1 MLPSPP
7 LVAALSKTAA
17 AAARRAATA
26 TEGVAGHRII
36 LPARLLT
43 YNTSTPSSL
52 IPRRRFGHMSEV
64 ECTTPLDPLPLLGRN
79 FAVAVGSGVMDS
91 EAPALVVVSFYR
103 FADFPDH
110 AAFRRPLKELCEDL
124 VSERDLTRIRILLPV
139 IYWVHVEVSGNAEIS
154 EAKLLKLKRDV
165 TFRRIHIMMGRPIHL
180 ISHFY
185 KLGLSHGLLADFAQR
200 VSGGIILAPEG
211 INGSI
216 CGTPAAVD
224 NVLNFIQ
231 EDERLKGLRMIQSP
245 VTPEDEAIHHGHTS
259 QSPVGAGDDAPFR
272 WDHVRVK
279 LKKEIVTFGDP
290 GVMPTKMVGKYVKPK
305 EWNALISDPDT
316 VVIDVR
322 NMYEIRIGKFKRAV
336 DPCTNSFREFPT
348 WVDDQFQL
356 VESDTQE
363 SVINNDNGTGEPAED
378 LNDSKSKQ
386 LPRIAMY
393 CTGGIRCEKASSFL
407 LSKGFKEV
415 YHLEGGILKYL
426 EEIPKAESLWEGEC
440 FVFDKRVSVE
450 HGLAQGNHKLC
461 YGCKQPVSDEDME
474 SPEWEYGVSCP
485 YCFATKSEEEKERAR
500 ARQRQF
506 ETWGVIGGP
515 DKGRSPK
522 RLDGKDAAEAKQFP
536 NSI

>member
-7 LVAALSKTAA
+7 LAALSKAAAA
-17 AAARRAATA
+17 AAARRAATIA
-26 TEGVAGHRII
+26 ARSRRRLLV
-36 LPARLLT
+36 LPAVASLVSGLPPALCRRVRLMPQLED
-43 YNTSTPSSL
+43 
-52 IPRRRFGHMSEV
+52 PRAPPPPQGRGFAAAAAGGDG
-64 ECTTPLDPLPLLGRN
+64 TALDAG
-79 FAVAVGSGVMDS
+79 DS
-91 EAPALVVVSFYR
+91 ELVVVSFYR

-110 AAFRRPLKELCEDL
+110 AKLRRPLKELCEEL
-124 VSERDLTRIRILLPV
+124 
-139 IYWVHVEVSGNAEIS
+139 
-154 EAKLLKLKRDV
+154 
-165 TFRRIHIMMGRPIHL
+165 
-180 ISHFY
+180 
-185 KLGLSHGLLADFAQR
+185 R

-216 CGTPAAVD
+216 CGTPEAVEK
-224 NVLNFIQ
+224 VLNFIQ
-231 EDERLKGLRMIQSP
+231 SDDCLKGLRMIQSP

-259 QSPVGAGDDAPFR
+259 QSPVGAGEDAPFR

-279 LKKEIVTFGDP
+279 LKKEIVALGDP
-290 GVMPTKMVGKYVKPK
+290 GVMPTKTVGKYVKPK
-305 EWNALISDPDT
+305 DWNALISDPNT

-336 DPCTNSFREFPT
+336 DPCTNSFREFPS

-356 VESDTQE
+356 AESDSQPCSE
-363 SVINNDNGTGEPAED
+363 NNDNTIGGQSED
-378 LNDSKSKQ
+378 LNSSKPKE
-386 LPRIAMY
+386 LPRVAMY

-450 HGLAQGNHKLC
+450 HGLAQGTHKLC
-461 YGCKQPVSDEDME
+461 YGCKKPVSDEDME

-522 RLDGKDAAEAKQFP
+522 RLEANHTAEEPKQV
-536 NSI
+536 SSSV

>member
-1 MLPSPP
+1 MLPSPQ
-7 LVAALSKTAA
+7 LAALSKTAA
-17 AAARRAATA
+17 AATRRAATA
-26 TEGVAGHRII
+26 AASVAAHGLL
-36 LPARLLT
+36 LPVRSLAPNPVAL
-43 YNTSTPSSL
+43 SSL
-52 IPRRRFGHMSEV
+52 IPRRRLRHMPE
-64 ECTTPLDPLPLLGRN
+64 EDRTPRAPQPLLGRS
-79 FAVAVGSGVMDS
+79 FAVAALAGGVDG
-91 EAPALVVVSFYR
+91 EVPALLVVSFYR

-124 VSERDLTRIRILLPV
+124 NFSSLVQIFD
-139 IYWVHVEVSGNAEIS
+139 IS
-154 EAKLLKLKRDV
+154 KN
-165 TFRRIHIMMGRPIHL
+165 
-180 ISHFY
+180 SS
-185 KLGLSHGLLADFAQR
+185 LGPKDTHRR

-216 CGTPAAVD
+216 CGTPVAVEKA
-224 NVLNFIQ
+224 LNFIQ
-231 EDERLKGLRMIQSP
+231 EDNRLKGLRMIQSP
-245 VTPEDEAIHHGHTS
+245 VTPEDEAIHHGHS
-259 QSPVGAGDDAPFR
+259 SHSSVGAGEDAPFR

-290 GVMPTKMVGKYVKPK
+290 AVMPTKMVGKYVKPK
-305 EWNALISDPDT
+305 DWNALISDPDT

-348 WVDDQFQL
+348 WVDQFQL
-356 VESDTQE
+356 AESDTQE
-363 SVINNDNGTGEPAED
+363 AGVSNDHGTDRSAED
-378 LNDSKSKQ
+378 LNASKSKQ
-386 LPRIAMY
+386 LPRVAMY

-426 EEIPKAESLWEGEC
+426 EEIPKAESLWDGEC
-440 FVFDKRVSVE
+440 FVFDKRVSVQ
-450 HGLAQGNHKLC
+450 HGLAQGTHKLC

-522 RLDGKDAAEAKQFP
+522 RLEAHLAVEAKQLP